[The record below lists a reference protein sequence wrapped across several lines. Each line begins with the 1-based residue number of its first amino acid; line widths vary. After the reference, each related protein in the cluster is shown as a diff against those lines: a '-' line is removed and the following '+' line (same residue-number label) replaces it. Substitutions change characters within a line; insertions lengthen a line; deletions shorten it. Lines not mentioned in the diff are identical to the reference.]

1 MMGNAGTDE
10 KTYLFE
16 VGKTVNMKSDEVQFH
31 PDWPE
36 PIFNDEDFIALK
48 SSIRECG
55 QLIPVL
61 IKKTES
67 GQIVIVDGER
77 RLQAVREL
85 DLPEIICTFI
95 DASEDMTRYVVNTVR
110 KAQTAM
116 QEAEALQNILETEK
130 VKKKELAEMLGK
142 SASTITEITS
152 LAKLPDYIKN
162 QSRHDK
168 RISRAALLR
177 LYNQYDE
184 NETEKQ
190 IAEFNR
196 VRAALNNTE
205 RGISPRAGGAKQY
218 YREVK
223 YPVRRVTGTAGWI
236 ENFFEDNKRDNSEK
250 VAAYFEIKQAIVKLS
265 NALEKYNVMYGFDG
279 SKIKKDVV

>member
-1 MMGNAGTDE
+1 MGKVKAGK

-16 VGKTVNMKSDEVQFH
+16 VGKTVNVKPDEVQFH

-36 PIFNDEDFIALK
+36 PLFDDEDFIALK
-48 SSIRECG
+48 SSISECG

-67 GQIVIVDGER
+67 EQIVIVDGER

-116 QEAEALQNILETEK
+116 QEAEALQKILKTEK
-130 VKKKELAEMLGK
+130 VSKKELAKMLGK
-142 SASTITEITS
+142 SPSTVTEIINLT
-152 LAKLPDYIKN
+152 KLPDYIKN
-162 QSRHDK
+162 QSRYDK

-177 LYNQYDE
+177 LYTQYNKDE
-184 NETEKQ
+184 IEKQ
-190 IAEFNR
+190 LAEFNR

-205 RGISPRAGGAKQY
+205 REISLRAGIAKQY

-236 ENFFEDNKRDNSEK
+236 EIFFEDKKRDNSEK
-250 VAAYFEIKQAIVKLS
+250 TAAYFEIKQAILKLS
-265 NALEKYNVMYGFDG
+265 NALEKYNIKYGFDG